1 MPEPPHDDAAGVP
14 EWMVTFSDMM
24 SLLLCFF
31 VMLVA
36 MSEIK
41 EEERIRVMIEALRRR
56 FGPADS
62 VVSLIPGPAPPM
74 NSAIRDLASMGRARR
89 VDIMRGGD
97 RVKAP
102 VGDYPRVRT
111 LRQATHDT
119 VGGVVFFAEGSAE
132 LSDEN
137 RRALELAAR
146 QIGGK
151 PQKIEIRGHT
161 SSRPLPEGS
170 PYSDHWSLA
179 YARCLASMEY
189 LVKLGIDRRR
199 IRLSVAGNNEPRH
212 TGSDPLLLKENA
224 RVEIY
229 LLDELVAEGAST
241 QREGTGVQ

>member
-1 MPEPPHDDAAGVP
+1 MPEPPPDDAPGVP
-14 EWMVTFSDMM
+14 DWMVTFSDMM

-41 EEERIRVMIEALRRR
+41 EEERIRLMIEALRRQ
-56 FGPADS
+56 FGPETSA
-62 VVSLIPGPAPPM
+62 VTLLPGPVPPM
-74 NSAIRDLASMGRARR
+74 NSAIRNLATMGRARR
-89 VDIMRGGD
+89 LDIMRGGD

-119 VGGVVFFAEGSAE
+119 VGGVVFFAESSAE

-137 RRALELAAR
+137 RRTLQLAA
-146 QIGGK
+146 QQLGGK
-151 PQKIEIRGHT
+151 PQRIEIRGHT
-161 SSRPLPEGS
+161 SSRPLPTDS
-170 PYSDHWSLA
+170 PYGDHWQLA
-179 YARCLASMEY
+179 YARCQAVMDY
-189 LVKLGIDRRR
+189 LVQQGIDRRR
-199 IRLSVAGNNEPRH
+199 IRLSLAAYNEPRH

-229 LLDELVAEGAST
+229 LLDELVSGGDT
-241 QREGTGVQ
+241 THDGG

>member
-1 MPEPPHDDAAGVP
+1 MPKPPPDNAPGVP

-36 MSEIK
+36 LSDIK
-41 EEERIRVMIEALRRR
+41 EEERIQVVLEALRRQ
-56 FGPADS
+56 FGTDTS
-62 VVSLIPGPAPPM
+62 VVSFIPGPAPPM

-119 VGGVVFFAEGSAE
+119 VGGVVFFAESSAE

-137 RRALELAAR
+137 RRTLEVAAR
-146 QIGGK
+146 LIGGK

-161 SSRPLPEGS
+161 SSRPLPAGS
-170 PYSDHWSLA
+170 PYSDHWGLA
-179 YARCLASMEY
+179 YARCQAVMDY
-189 LVKLGIDRRR
+189 FVQLGIDPRR
-199 IRLSVAGNNEPRH
+199 IRLSVAADNEPRH

-229 LLDELVAEGAST
+229 LLDELVSGGDSTRKEGSGE
-241 QREGTGVQ
+241 R

>member
-1 MPEPPHDDAAGVP
+1 MPEPPQDDSGGVP

-36 MSEIK
+36 MSELK
-41 EEERIRVMIEALRRR
+41 EEERIQVLIEALRQR

-62 VVSLIPGPAPPM
+62 VVSLVPGPAPPM

-89 VDIMRGGD
+89 IDIMRGGD

-111 LRQATHDT
+111 LRQTTHDT
-119 VGGVVFFAEGSAE
+119 VGGVVFFAEGSAA
-132 LSDEN
+132 LSAEN
-137 RRALELAAR
+137 RRTLELAA
-146 QIGGK
+146 QQLGGK
-151 PQKIEIRGHT
+151 PQRIEIRGHT
-161 SSRPLPEGS
+161 SSRPLPAGS
-170 PYSDHWSLA
+170 PFADHWALA
-179 YARCLASMEY
+179 YARCQAVKDY
-189 LVKLGIDRRR
+189 LVQLGIDPRR
-199 IRLSVAGNNEPRH
+199 IRLSLAADNEPRH

-229 LLDELVAEGAST
+229 LLNELMPKGQSNSNEGNALH
-241 QREGTGVQ
+241 